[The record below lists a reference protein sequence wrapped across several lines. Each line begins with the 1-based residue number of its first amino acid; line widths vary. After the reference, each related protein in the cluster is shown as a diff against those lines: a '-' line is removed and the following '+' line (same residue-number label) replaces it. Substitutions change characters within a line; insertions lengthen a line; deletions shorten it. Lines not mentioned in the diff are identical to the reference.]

1 MWASYHTKASME
13 TLPTEWGALI
23 SLVFALG
30 LRHGVDADHVATID
44 ALTRLSAQA
53 RCARWCGAL
62 FAAGHGAAVLALVL
76 TLALASRGWQP
87 PVWLAPLGAWVSIS
101 LLALLGTAN
110 LRAAWRA
117 APGERVA
124 LGGLRGRL
132 FGSLLGS
139 GHPAAAAGVG
149 ALFALS
155 LDTVSLAVMF
165 ALSGSAAGGPVQA
178 LALGAV
184 FAAGMA
190 ITDGANGV
198 WLARL
203 LQKTGA
209 AAARASRLTALAVG
223 GASLTVAGLGA
234 LRFAWPAADAWAD
247 GLGIWLG
254 VGLLAVM
261 LLACGW
267 ALTRGVAR
275 RRTSRASEQA
285 AAA

>member
-1 MWASYHTKASME
+1 ME

-44 ALTRLSAQA
+44 ALTRLSPQA
-53 RCARWCGAL
+53 RRARWCGAL

-76 TLALASRGWQP
+76 TVALASRGWQP
-87 PVWLAPLGAWVSIS
+87 PAWLAPLGAWISIT
-101 LLALLGTAN
+101 LLALLGAAN

-117 APGERVA
+117 APGETVA
-124 LGGLRGRL
+124 LSGLRARLLGRM
-132 FGSLLGS
+132 LGS
-139 GHPAAAAGVG
+139 GHAAAAAGVG

-165 ALSGSAAGGPVQA
+165 ALSGSAAGGPAQA
-178 LALGAV
+178 LLLGAV

-190 ITDGANGV
+190 VTDGVNGL

-209 AAARASRLTALAVG
+209 AAAHASRLTAVAVG
-223 GASLTVAGLGA
+223 GASLAVAGFGA
-234 LRFAWPAADAWAD
+234 LRFAWPAVDAWAD
-247 GLGIWLG
+247 GLGLWLG
-254 VGLLAVM
+254 IGLLTLT
-261 LLACGW
+261 LLACTW
-267 ALTRGVAR
+267 ALMRGVAR
-275 RRTSRASEQA
+275 RRAPGASELSA
-285 AAA
+285 TA

>member
-1 MWASYHTKASME
+1 ME
-13 TLPTEWGALI
+13 TLPTEWGPLI
-23 SLVFALG
+23 GLVFALG

-44 ALTRLSAQA
+44 ALTRLSSPP
-53 RCARWCGAL
+53 RRARWCGAL
-62 FAAGHGAAVLALVL
+62 FAAGHGIAVLALVL

-87 PVWLAPLGAWVSIS
+87 PGWLAPLGAWISIT
-101 LLALLGTAN
+101 LLAGLGVAN
-110 LRAAWRA
+110 LHAAWRA
-117 APGERVA
+117 APGQPVT

-132 FGSLLGS
+132 FGRLLGS
-139 GHPAAAAGVG
+139 GHPAAAASIG

-165 ALSGSAAGGPVQA
+165 ALSGSAAGGPAQA
-178 LALGAV
+178 LLLGLV

-190 ITDGANGV
+190 ITDGANGL

-209 AAARASRLTALAVG
+209 AAARASRLTAVTVGTASLAV
-223 GASLTVAGLGA
+223 AGVGA
-234 LRFAWPAADAWAD
+234 LRFAWPAADAWAE

-254 VGLLAVM
+254 LGLLGVV
-261 LLACGW
+261 LLGCAWG
-267 ALTRGVAR
+267 LSRGVAR
-275 RRTSRASEQA
+275 RRTPRASGQA